1 MEEEVLLMQL
11 MRQQKRRRRRRW
23 SVRPLHQSRP
33 TTGEYVSL
41 VRQPHYLPCP
51 STRDW
56 AAIAAEFWQT
66 WNFPNCVGSLDGK
79 HVRAPPHA
87 GSDFFNY
94 KSSHSIVLMATCDA
108 RYRFTMVDVGGYG
121 RQSDG
126 GGFKKSTFGSQL
138 LDNKLNLPPSA
149 FLPRTRTD
157 ADRGRFKVLF
167 IYLLPAATSHERIH
181 LLFDL

>member
-1 MEEEVLLMQL
+1 MPGV
-11 MRQQKRRRRRRW
+11 
-23 SVRPLHQSRP
+23 
-33 TTGEYVSL
+33 TSL
-41 VRQPHYLPCP
+41 IIIG
-51 STRDW
+51 TR
-56 AAIAAEFWQT
+56 
-66 WNFPNCVGSLDGK
+66 
-79 HVRAPPHA
+79 
-87 GSDFFNY
+87 
-94 KSSHSIVLMATCDA
+94 SIVLMATCDA

-167 IYLLPAATSHERIH
+167 ICLLPAATSHERIH